1 MHIEDKEHIDQ
12 QAHVAQDTQDHLDPV
27 HVS

>member
-1 MHIEDKEHIDQ
+1 MLIEEQEHIDQ
-12 QAHVAQDTQDHLDPV
+12 YPPVAQDTQDHLDPV